1 MEMCPRCPW
10 SGSNTDQLL
19 DHVQRTHLHQV
30 EKFSALTLARESN
43 NLSKAGPRHVAE
55 ERVDELADI
64 ALEQLRGAVKP
75 LVKGKP
81 ASATD
86 NLQVK
91 FSEILKWYGDSLL
104 AITGTLAGGERSK
117 PSDRGYL
124 SVKANLTNL
133 A

>member
-1 MEMCPRCPW
+1 MSSQASPSTSYE
-10 SGSNTDQLL
+10 
-19 DHVQRTHLHQV
+19 
-30 EKFSALTLARESN
+30 
-43 NLSKAGPRHVAE
+43 
-55 ERVDELADI
+55 
-64 ALEQLRGAVKP
+64 KP

-91 FSEILKWYGDSLL
+91 FSETLKWYGDGLL

-124 SVKANLTNL
+124 QVKANLTNL